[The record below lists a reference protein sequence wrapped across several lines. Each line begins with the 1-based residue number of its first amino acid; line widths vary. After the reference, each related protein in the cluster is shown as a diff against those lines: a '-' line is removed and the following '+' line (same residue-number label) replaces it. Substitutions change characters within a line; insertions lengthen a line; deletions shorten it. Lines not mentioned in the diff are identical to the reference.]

1 MLVDVAPSKVK
12 SSFPCS
18 YCGKTFL
25 SQTAS
30 IMHMKWCKN
39 GPITTTTASPI
50 SFTNHTSSID
60 AVQSI
65 VKHCLDKI
73 IEEVCEVSTTESTN
87 EKTARRS
94 YTNDIK
100 MNAINDLDEGMQG
113 IDVASKYGVNRSMI
127 TRWKAN
133 QHIIANAVAEDDKK
147 RLFTKNRR
155 RDKHHNL
162 MKKLFTKFEI
172 ARKKGLRCSHTWLY
186 TRAKQIHKE
195 DFPNAAPLPKSIVVK
210 FLNTFKVKCLRVQRR
225 KQKDNMDYTPAMK
238 TWHSNL
244 REGLIKTGQSKNSYD
259 QKWGRFTPNQRFN
272 VDQVPLPFAVDVSK
286 TYEVPLSKDE
296 RRNHR
301 VWVNQPGSGLNKR
314 QCTLQ
319 LAFGPKSIIKPALIF
334 RGLGKR
340 ISLSEMSAHDK
351 DVDIY
356 FQENAW
362 ADTKFLVKWVNNTLK
377 PAVEN
382 VNEYVLFCDN
392 LTGQTT
398 DEFKKEIRKTNGIV
412 WFGVANATNVWQP
425 VDCGY
430 GQLYKA
436 QIAIA
441 QEEWLEDDE
450 NIERWLGNDGKK
462 LTASGRRILISH
474 RVGEKLIANY
484 FLPI

>member
-1 MLVDVAPSKVK
+1 
-12 SSFPCS
+12 
-18 YCGKTFL
+18 
-25 SQTAS
+25 
-30 IMHMKWCKN
+30 
-39 GPITTTTASPI
+39 
-50 SFTNHTSSID
+50 
-60 AVQSI
+60 
-65 VKHCLDKI
+65 
-73 IEEVCEVSTTESTN
+73 
-87 EKTARRS
+87 
-94 YTNDIK
+94 
-100 MNAINDLDEGMQG
+100 
-113 IDVASKYGVNRSMI
+113 MI

-462 LTASGRRILISH
+462 LTASERRILISKW
-474 RVGEKLIANY
+474 VGEAHRKIISSQYDKVRWRAFEKTGCLITADGSEDEKIKPEGLGDYIVPQPLNIISPEEPVESRTESAEPDLDEQPEDFVDFRY
-484 FLPI
+484 TPEGEDIEIIDEEDIEINDILHLLLIDTEKELDIETVSI